1 MEETRER
8 LSKVIK
14 DSNLPYSELEK
25 LTGIAKSSLQ
35 RYATG
40 TTKKI
45 PIEAVQ
51 KIAKATNSSAAWIMG
66 WDDIDE
72 KKEKKNDILS
82 DIILQATVDN
92 ELLELIQLLSQVP
105 LEQREAVKSIL
116 SALIKTK

>member
-72 KKEKKNDILS
+72 ETEKKNDILS
-82 DIILQATVDN
+82 DIILRASIDE
-92 ELLELIQLLSQVP
+92 ELFELIQLVSDIP
-105 LEQREAVKSIL
+105 LEQRGAVKSIL
-116 SALIKTK
+116 SALRSTK